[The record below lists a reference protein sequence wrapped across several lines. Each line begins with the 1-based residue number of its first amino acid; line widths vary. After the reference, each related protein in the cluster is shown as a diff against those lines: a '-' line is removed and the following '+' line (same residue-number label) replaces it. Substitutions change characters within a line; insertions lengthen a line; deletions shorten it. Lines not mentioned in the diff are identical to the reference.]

1 LQRTVR
7 LANAHALGYGTVV
20 SDRVD
25 TLLKAMF
32 PMVSPAEATEA
43 LVDAEAHRRGQPDR
57 ISGAFHALA
66 LTQGTLLKEEYDL
79 STHGHGE
86 WVLGAVLADVRELTV
101 INMHHGFPEGDRVL
115 EATFEALKSVA
126 PGAKVVRTHADG
138 FAALLG
144 PTADQR
150 VDEALGHRAREA
162 LSKVTALDQ
171 PVAFTTGL
179 LELTVTQP
187 SHPQLLGVLAW
198 AECERALA
206 IARREPFTSVMTRRI
221 ALDGAVPLG
230 PR

>member
-1 LQRTVR
+1 
-7 LANAHALGYGTVV
+7 V
-20 SDRVD
+20 SDRD
-25 TLLKAMF
+25 ALLKAMF
-32 PMVSPAEATEA
+32 PMVSADEAIDA

-57 ISGAFHALA
+57 VSGAFHALA
-66 LTQGTLLKEEYDL
+66 LTQGMLLKEEYDL
-79 STHGHGE
+79 STHGHGA

-115 EATFEALKSVA
+115 RATVEALKSVA

-144 PTADQR
+144 PTAEQR
-150 VDEALGHRAREA
+150 IDEALGRRAKEA
-162 LSKVTALDQ
+162 LAKVTALGK
-171 PVAFTTGL
+171 PVAFTVGL

-187 SHPQLLGVLAW
+187 SHPQVLSVLTW

-206 IARREPFTSVMTRRI
+206 IARREPFESVLRRHI
-221 ALDGAVPLG
+221 ALDGSVTLG